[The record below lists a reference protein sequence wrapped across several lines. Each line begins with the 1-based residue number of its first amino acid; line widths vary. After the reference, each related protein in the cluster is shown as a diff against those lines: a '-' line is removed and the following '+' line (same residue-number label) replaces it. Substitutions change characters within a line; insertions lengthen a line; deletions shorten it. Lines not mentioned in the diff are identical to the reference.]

1 MYKILENNYSKIY
14 LATILFVI
22 FLLTINLSQIPF
34 WDDEAM
40 VAWFARNAN
49 GNFVLKSFDGTNPFF
64 YRNGTLFKYINPP
77 LDIFYLSW
85 IQKYIGETIWIQRFS
100 FIFLGFISCIL
111 FLMYLKNTLKDKN
124 WRLLS
129 FIAYSLNINFILYS
143 RNCRYYALVYFFGS
157 LLLYLSSLPL
167 NKKSPIKSLTISIFF
182 SLGFVGL
189 YLSHYL
195 QAIIWILIIFFL
207 VIQQGRKKNFFNKY
221 FLSSFVCALIF
232 CISYSVYFQI
242 FNRNDLI
249 NSDNLFLKNLK
260 LTIWLINDFNRYMI
274 FPIWFFI
281 ILILSLFI
289 TKLKSIILSDT
300 INLYLKS
307 FLVFVMLSILL
318 SPQDTSNS
326 GSFDMR
332 YIQVG
337 LPLFAIVTG
346 YYLHLIYNRVKN
358 AILFACF
365 LLIFFGTSFCFYI
378 PYSTPLRG
386 TILGFIHEKSSS
398 KYETPLS
405 CLKNYL
411 DKNLSKKTKIT
422 CIPDYNNTFLMYY
435 YPSTSIITS
444 VIDSNKYINDS
455 IIKKMKLSHTYK
467 GTQPEIIILFGDKNR
482 KIGEEINKIAFD
494 NYSVIDSINIKATD
508 LEYSRPEMAWH
519 LFQKPKL
526 NPENKESIYILR
538 NKNL

>member
-1 MYKILENNYSKIY
+1 MIV
-14 LATILFVI
+14 F

-40 VAWFARNAN
+40 VSWFARNAN
-49 GNFVLKSFDGTNPFF
+49 GQFILKSFDGNNPFF
-64 YRNGTLFKYINPP
+64 YRNGTLFNYINPP

-85 IQKYIGETIWIQRFS
+85 IQKYIGDTIWIQRFS
-100 FIFLGFISCIL
+100 FVFLGFVSCFL
-111 FLMYLKNTLKDKN
+111 FLMYLHNTLKDKN

-157 LLLYLSSLPL
+157 LLLYLSSLQIY
-167 NKKSPIKSLTISIFF
+167 KKNAIKSLVISILF

-195 QAIIWILIIFFL
+195 QAIIWIFIIFYIL
-207 VIQQGRKKNFFNKY
+207 IQQGRIKNFTNKY
-221 FLSSFVCALIF
+221 FVSSFTLSLLL
-232 CISYSVYFQI
+232 CIMYSLYFHI

-260 LTIWLINDFNRYMI
+260 LTVWLINDFNRYMI
-274 FPIWFFI
+274 FPIWFFL

-289 TKLKSIILSDT
+289 KRLKTILLSDN
-300 INLYLKS
+300 IKLFLKS
-307 FLVFVMLSILL
+307 FLVFVLLSILL

-332 YIQVG
+332 YLQVG
-337 LPLFAIVTG
+337 LPLFAIITG
-346 YYLHLIYNRVKN
+346 YYLHLIFYKIKN
-358 AILFACF
+358 LLLFVCF
-365 LLIFFGTSFCFYI
+365 LIIFFGTSFFFYI

-386 TILGFIHEKSSS
+386 TLLGFIHEKFSSE
-398 KYETPLS
+398 YETPLS
-405 CLKNYL
+405 CLKKYL
-411 DKNLSKKTKIT
+411 DKNLRKKTKIT

-435 YPSTSIITS
+435 YPSQSIITS

-455 IIKKMKLSHTYK
+455 LIKKMNLSHTYK
-467 GTQPEIIILFGDKNR
+467 GNQPEIVILFGDKNR
-482 KIGEEINKIAFD
+482 KTGEEMNKIDFG
-494 NYSVIDSINIKATD
+494 NYSIIDSINIKATD

-526 NPENKESIYILR
+526 NQENRESIYILKNR
-538 NKNL
+538 NL